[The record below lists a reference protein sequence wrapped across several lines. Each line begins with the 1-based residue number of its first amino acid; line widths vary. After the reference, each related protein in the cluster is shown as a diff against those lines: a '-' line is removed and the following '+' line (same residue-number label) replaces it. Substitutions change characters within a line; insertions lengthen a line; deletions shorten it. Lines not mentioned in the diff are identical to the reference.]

1 MERFSPGTE
10 IAGRFEILGEVG
22 EGGMGAV
29 YKARQ
34 TSLDRIVALKVL
46 HSTVAFTPKARRRFG
61 REARAIARLNHPHI
75 ASVFD
80 FGTDEADETLW
91 LAMEYIDGDGM
102 GFLKKDQVELLRL
115 VSIADQI
122 CSALSAAH
130 ARGIIHRD
138 LKPSNILITKNDDG
152 QEVIKLVDFGLAATQ
167 DGELSLK
174 DAPGGLEGV
183 SEAAG
188 RGILGTPRYMAPEIF
203 RRKPVDPRVD
213 LYALGIILYEIL
225 SGKAPYPGK
234 DPKVIMR
241 GHLREPIP
249 QLVARQGISIPPE
262 LEFIVYKLLDKDPD
276 ERYQTAAEV
285 REAFMSIIG
294 DYSYV
299 PWAMGPSLGD
309 MTQTGFLG
317 NRSRPGFLSSV
328 GGQTVP
334 PAAMMQGNSSQ
345 VGTGTAPLV
354 GREKERR
361 MIEKKIGEVTF
372 QEAGGMLFVEGETG
386 IGKSRLADWI
396 KVRVLESG
404 IMRSVSGYF
413 SEQRSGFD
421 GIRMVL
427 DELLGTNELTYGDV
441 EYAIRSKLK
450 SWEFSQ
456 IEIETCVEL
465 MSPGG
470 DVALFDAQGDAGDDD
485 LLSRRERVFAVIE
498 QILRRIASTRPLLLI
513 FEDIHNANGTT
524 FSFLEHLAVGLHL
537 SPAQIL
543 IFSTLRTE
551 ALSSNDEI
559 ADSLKRLTKFGTE
572 VTRIPLDELN
582 EQDSIT
588 LVRRLI
594 PVSEM
599 LAQKLAIQSGGN
611 AMHLVQIIRY
621 LQQTEKLAYHD
632 GVWELRAG
640 VDLQTE
646 VPEELRD
653 LLGQRLDQVLRTYHD
668 ETTVRAV
675 ILRCAILGR
684 EFDYR
689 LVRAFL
695 ETDPT
700 IQNLDEV
707 LEFLVKHSIFR
718 EIGQSSE
725 DKLRFHHAVM
735 RDVLLT
741 ENASNRS
748 VRNLHRQAAELKYAF
763 YGERAS
769 SHALEIAD
777 HYRHAKDSQGV
788 YRFTV
793 KGARTALASSNLPEA
808 IKLYRAAKVIA
819 DRDHNTFPMEVS
831 GGLAE
836 TSVVLRSSEV
846 ALEVALLELRLGE
859 YHGARSHFR
868 VLLRDPSQFVSA
880 WARWGLGALAL
891 EQGELEEAI
900 GWFEATER
908 DGIKLEDSGKIVT
921 SSLLGRG
928 RIEFLQGKLGASS
941 TTLKSALD
949 RAQQLHISGLESEI
963 LRVLAD
969 VTWIMGKDDQSDI
982 YRRRATILAE
992 TSNDPEALA
1001 FSTFQAALYHR
1012 RNGNVV
1018 RAIELL
1024 KSAMGMFEDLGKRH
1038 LLAHCLVENGKLR
1051 LGQGNVKE
1059 AANTLREALRL
1070 YEGFDDRRGITS
1082 CKTVLAEL
1090 AFSIGKKREAKRF
1103 IDDALEGYLTMGDR
1117 RGQAYCKLLMG
1128 EVALSIG
1135 KPRSEVFVN
1144 LVKEFEQIE
1153 DLRGKL
1159 TTMAFLVVVLISED
1173 KIEECKKTL
1182 EAFLEATSEV
1192 EVVTS
1197 TFARALDLI
1206 ASRLNDVDP
1215 NLAFTMDEHAE
1226 LAWTRLGKKSTPS

>member
-1 MERFSPGTE
+1 MARYIPGTA
-10 IAGRFEILGEVG
+10 IAGRFKILGDIG

-46 HSTVAFTPKARRRFG
+46 HSTVAFTPRARRRFG

-80 FGTDEADETLW
+80 FGTDEVDETLW
-91 LAMEYIDGDGM
+91 LAMEYIDGRGM
-102 GFLKKDQVELLRL
+102 GFLKKDPVELLRL
-115 VSIADQI
+115 ISIADQI

-138 LKPSNILITKNDDG
+138 LKPSNILITKNDEG

-183 SEAAG
+183 SEVAG
-188 RGILGTPRYMAPEIF
+188 RGIMGTPRYMAPEIF

-225 SGKAPYPGK
+225 AGRPPYPGK
-234 DPKVIMR
+234 DPKAIMR
-241 GHLREPIP
+241 GHLKEPIP
-249 QLVARQGISIPPE
+249 QLIPRQGVSVPPE
-262 LEFIVYKLLDKDPD
+262 LERIVYKLLDKNPD
-276 ERYQTAAEV
+276 ERYQSAAEI

-309 MTQTGFLG
+309 LTQTGFLG
-317 NRSRPGFLSSV
+317 NMSRPGFLSGL
-328 GGQTVP
+328 GGQTIP
-334 PAAMMQGNSSQ
+334 PSAMLGNSSQ
-345 VGTGTAPLV
+345 VGTGAAPLV
-354 GREKERR
+354 GREQERR
-361 MIEKKIGEVTF
+361 VIEQKIGQVTF
-372 QEAGGMLFVEGETG
+372 QGLGGMVFVEGETG

-413 SEQRSGFD
+413 SDQRSGFD
-421 GIRMVL
+421 GIRMIL
-427 DELLGTNELTYGDV
+427 DELLGTSELSYGDV
-441 EYAIRSKLK
+441 EYAIQSKLR
-450 SWEFSQ
+450 SWDFSN
-456 IEIETCVEL
+456 IEIETFVEL

-470 DVALFDAQGDAGDDD
+470 DVALFDEGANDH
-485 LLSRRERVFAVIE
+485 LSRRERVFAVIE
-498 QILRRIASTRPLLLI
+498 QVLRRIASVRPLLLI

-537 SPAQIL
+537 SPAPIL
-543 IFSTLRTE
+543 LFSTIRTE
-551 ALSSNDEI
+551 ALTNPEI
-559 ADSLKRLTKFGTE
+559 ADCLKRLTRFGTE
-572 VTRIPLDELN
+572 VTRIKLGELN
-582 EQDSIT
+582 EENSIT
-588 LVRRLI
+588 LIRRLI
-594 PVSEM
+594 PVNQT
-599 LAQKLAIQSGGN
+599 LAQKLALQSGGN
-611 AMHLVQIIRY
+611 AMHIVQIIRY

-632 GVWELRAG
+632 GEWKLQAG
-640 VDLQTE
+640 IDLQTE
-646 VPEELRD
+646 VPQELRD
-653 LLGQRLDQVLRTYHD
+653 LLSQRLNQVIGTYHD
-668 ETTVRAV
+668 EATLRGV

-689 LVRAFL
+689 LVKAFV
-695 ETDPT
+695 ETIPT
-700 IQNLDEV
+700 IQDLDEV

-718 EIGQSSE
+718 EIGHSAE
-725 DKLRFHHAVM
+725 DKLHFHHAVM

-741 ENASNRS
+741 ESASDRS

-769 SHALEIAD
+769 SHALEIAA
-777 HYRHAKDSQGV
+777 HYRHAKDPQGV

-793 KGARTALASSNLPEA
+793 KGARLALTSSNLPEA
-808 IKLYRAAKVIA
+808 IKLYREAKTIA
-819 DRDHNTFPMEVS
+819 DRQHDVAFPTEPA
-831 GGLAE
+831 GLGE
-836 TSVVLRSSEV
+836 HPTVLRSSEV

-859 YHGARSHFR
+859 YHAARGHFR
-868 VLLRDPSQFVSA
+868 VLLRDESKFVSA

-908 DGIKLEDSGKIVT
+908 DGIKLENSGKIVT

-928 RIEFLQGKLGASS
+928 RIEFLQGKLAKSCQ
-941 TTLKSALD
+941 TLKDALD

-992 TSNDPEALA
+992 TTSDPEALA

-1018 RAIELL
+1018 RASELL
-1024 KSAMGMFEDLGKRH
+1024 ADAMQMFEDLGKRH
-1038 LLAHCLVENGKLR
+1038 LLAHCLVEDGQLR
-1051 LGQGNVKE
+1051 LGQGDVKV
-1059 AANTLREALRL
+1059 AASTLKEALRL

-1103 IDDALEGYLTMGDR
+1103 IDDALSGYLTMGDR
-1117 RGQAYCKLLMG
+1117 RGQAYCKLIMG
-1128 EVALSIG
+1128 EVALSVG
-1135 KPRSEVFVN
+1135 KPRSQVFRN
-1144 LVKEFEQIE
+1144 LVSEFERIE

-1159 TTMAFLVVVLISED
+1159 TATAFLVVVLISEY
-1173 KIEECKKTL
+1173 KIEECRSIL
-1182 EAFLEATSEV
+1182 SELLAATEGI

-1206 ASRLNDVDP
+1206 SSRLNEIDP
-1215 NLAFTMDEHAE
+1215 SLAFAIDGHAE
-1226 LAWTRLGKKSTPS
+1226 LAWKRLGKKH